1 MKENGPKLQL
11 SVKKQTKDDVYLQFF
26 VEPVSDS
33 FTDVNMKKAM
43 REKMK

>member
-1 MKENGPKLQL
+1 MRDHGPKLQL
-11 SVKKQTKDDVYLQFF
+11 TVKKPTKDDVFLQFF

-43 REKMK
+43 R